1 MQGARPPI
9 TTTADSRSRALR
21 GSERSRVAC
30 ARERAAAN
38 KAEAWAREDMGDYRA
53 QRELPEEIRLH
64 GTYTAVHRFRDAEE
78 RQFNVAVA
86 LDAAAARCGREQR
99 QAGDVLGRVSSVS
112 FSPLQIRPGAGAQEF
127 ERAAQHA
134 WGPKHADN
142 VSNNKHAGHVSS
154 TDSANSAPGKSALA
168 PQQPEPAEKSALER
182 KQAREPSS
190 QPVSEGASDCERPRL
205 YARRKSAI
213 AEGGEAALAVE
224 KGASEDLRAGV
235 VPALNPGAR
244 GGEACCGGMG

>member
-1 MQGARPPI
+1 MHQGTAARSATYWSCPKCGKANPTTEISCLACLHRRPAYRSSTQKQVDLVQGARPPI

-21 GSERSRVAC
+21 GSERSRVAR

-154 TDSANSAPGKSALA
+154 TDSAAFSLF
-168 PQQPEPAEKSALER
+168 
-182 KQAREPSS
+182 
-190 QPVSEGASDCERPRL
+190 
-205 YARRKSAI
+205 
-213 AEGGEAALAVE
+213 
-224 KGASEDLRAGV
+224 
-235 VPALNPGAR
+235 
-244 GGEACCGGMG
+244 